1 MCLLRS
7 IHTTTTRINNNNNM
21 PLLLLSQTLLTNRP
35 KDGQDPSECSLFHR
49 NQRPTAAALQN
60 IGTGIYCIQM
70 EIYCDEH
77 MNPAVRNKDKLIGG
91 CAFNVEAFYEPA
103 PLDTG
108 VGRPASQLLRTIKQQ
123 IQNNQST
130 GVPGRIQYATTS
142 LSKRSPRWHYRAFY
156 DPILTPAAEWNSIYC
171 APVDGTSD

>member
-1 MCLLRS
+1 
-7 IHTTTTRINNNNNM
+7 M

-60 IGTGIYCIQM
+60 IGNGIYCIQM

-91 CAFNVEAFYEPA
+91 MRF
-103 PLDTG
+103 
-108 VGRPASQLLRTIKQQ
+108 
-123 IQNNQST
+123 
-130 GVPGRIQYATTS
+130 
-142 LSKRSPRWHYRAFY
+142 
-156 DPILTPAAEWNSIYC
+156 
-171 APVDGTSD
+171 